1 MIMEYENDGV
11 GYLSMEINFRYVIVP
26 ASFNRPHL
34 SWRFEFQQ
42 YSMAFLSVC
51 GLFLVGEHGAKAE
64 EVKYKVGK
72 FMLPLI
78 RGP

>member
-1 MIMEYENDGV
+1 MEYENDDV
-11 GYLSMEINFRYVIVP
+11 RYLAMEIKFRYVIVP

-51 GLFLVGEHGAKAE
+51 GLFFRLVGEHGAKAE